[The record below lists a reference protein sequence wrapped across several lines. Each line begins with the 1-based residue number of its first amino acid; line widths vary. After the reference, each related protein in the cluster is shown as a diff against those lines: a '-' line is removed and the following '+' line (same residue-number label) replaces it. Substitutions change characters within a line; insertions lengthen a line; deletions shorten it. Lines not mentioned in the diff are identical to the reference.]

1 MSANFVLT
9 DQITLLTGQNGQS
22 AERLYIISSIF
33 LGATLF
39 WWILSR
45 YIKSYIL
52 LSTPFLLYGAA
63 FFLLG
68 MTPYTKTSFATTWVQ
83 NVASGVYA
91 FASAS
96 GFMFFT
102 LNFGTE
108 GGTAVG
114 AWIFRACI
122 IQGIQ
127 QIYIAALWYWG
138 DYISSLSNSGSTI
151 SILTTASPVVTAV
164 TVPIAVLIW
173 LIGVAVF
180 IGLPSAYRSQPGNVP
195 ALYASLLRRKV
206 VVWFLVVVA
215 IQNFWL
221 SGPYGRNWA
230 YLWGS
235 EHVPAWGIAIL
246 VVFFFVIVWIGVL
259 GTLAKLSSEHSWA
272 LPLFAIGLGAP
283 RWAQELWGTSNMG
296 LYLPW
301 VLSGGSDDTARTVGA
316 LVGRGLWLWLGLL
329 DTLQGVGFGMILMQ
343 TLTRVHMGG
352 AIACAQVIG
361 SAFTILARAKAP
373 DATGP
378 GPVFPNLAVD
388 FWDGISNVY
397 FWVALLMQLVAAA
410 GFFVFF
416 RKEQLF
422 KP

>member
-1 MSANFVLT
+1 M
-9 DQITLLTGQNGQS
+9 LTGQNGQS

-33 LGATLF
+33 LGATIF
-39 WWILSR
+39 WWMLSR
-45 YIKSYIL
+45 HIKSYIL
-52 LSTPFLLYGAA
+52 LSVPFLFYGAA

-68 MTPYTKTSFATTWVQ
+68 MTPYASTTLGTTWVQ
-83 NVASGVYA
+83 NVASGLYA
-91 FASAS
+91 FGSAS

-108 GGTAVG
+108 GGTAVQ

-151 SILTTASPVVTAV
+151 SLLTTSSPIVTAV
-164 TVPIAVLIW
+164 TVPIALIVW
-173 LIGVAVF
+173 LVGAALF
-180 IGLPSAYRSQPGNVP
+180 IGLPDAYRSQPGNVP

-206 VVWFLVVVA
+206 VVWFFVVVA

-221 SGPYGRNWA
+221 SGPYGRNWG
-230 YLWGS
+230 YLWSS

-246 VVFFFVIVWIGVL
+246 AVFFFVGVWIAALWG
-259 GTLAKLSSEHSWA
+259 LASVSSEHSWA

-283 RWAQELWGTSNMG
+283 RWAQELWGTSGMG
-296 LYLPW
+296 SYLPW
-301 VLSGGSDDTARTVGA
+301 VLSGGSGATAQTVGA

-378 GPVFPNLAVD
+378 GTVFPNLALD
-388 FWDGISNVY
+388 FWGGISDVY

>member
-1 MSANFVLT
+1 MNANFLVI
-9 DQITLLTGQNGQS
+9 DQITLLTGQNGQT

-68 MTPYTKTSFATTWVQ
+68 MTPYTESSLATTWVQ
-83 NVASGVYA
+83 NVASGLYA

-138 DYISSLSNSGSTI
+138 DYISSLTNSGSTI

-173 LIGVAVF
+173 LIGAAVF

-221 SGPYGRNWA
+221 SGPYGRNWG

-235 EHVPAWGIAIL
+235 DHVPAWGIAIL

-259 GTLAKLSSEHSWA
+259 GALAKLSSEHSWA

-301 VLSGGSDDTARTVGA
+301 VLSGGSDDTARAVGA

>member
-1 MSANFVLT
+1 M
-9 DQITLLTGQNGQS
+9 LTGQNGQT
-22 AERLYIISSIF
+22 ADRLYTISSIF
-33 LGATLF
+33 LGATIF

-45 YIKSYIL
+45 HIRSYIL
-52 LSTPFLLYGAA
+52 LSVPFAFYGTA

-68 MTPYTKTSFATTWVQ
+68 MTPYSHSAGTTWVQ
-83 NVASGVYA
+83 NVASGLYA
-91 FASAS
+91 FGAAS
-96 GFMFFT
+96 GFLFFT

-108 GGTAVG
+108 GGTAVR
-114 AWIFRACI
+114 AWMFRACV

-127 QIYIAALWYWG
+127 GIYIAALWYWG
-138 DYISSLSNSGSTI
+138 DYISSLSNSGGAITV
-151 SILTTASPVVTAV
+151 LTTASPIVTAV
-164 TVPIAVLIW
+164 TIPIALLIW
-173 LIGVAVF
+173 VIGAVLF
-180 IGLPSAYRSQPGNVP
+180 IGLPDAYRSKPGNVP
-195 ALYASLLRRKV
+195 AFYSSLLRRKV
-206 VVWFLVVVA
+206 IVWFLVVVA

-221 SGPYGRNWA
+221 SGPYGRNWS
-230 YLWGS
+230 YLWS
-235 EHVPAWGIAIL
+235 STHVPRWGVAIL
-246 VVFFFVIVWIGVL
+246 VLFFFVFVWIAMLWG
-259 GTLAKLSSEHSWA
+259 LATISSEHSWA

-283 RWAQELWGTSNMG
+283 RWAQELWGTSGMG

-301 VLSGGSDDTARTVGA
+301 VLAGASDPSARAVGA
-316 LVGRGLWLWLGLL
+316 LVGRSVWLWLGVL

-343 TLTRVHMGG
+343 TLTRVHVAG
-352 AIACAQVIG
+352 AVACAQVVG

-378 GPVFPNLAVD
+378 ASVFPNLAVE
-388 FWDGISNVY
+388 FWDGISGVY